1 MNVLDAAVSRL
12 ERWPLLDKVG
22 DPLRKATQVAVK
34 PRMVRNLLSGIPT
47 GHPLHAVIT
56 DIPIGAWTMAS
67 LLDLVGGQSTEQAA
81 DVLIGAGL
89 VAAVPTAASGL
100 NDWSDTFGETSR
112 IGVAH
117 AALNVTALGFYATSL
132 VARKAGRR
140 GAGCT
145 LALAGLGVLL
155 ASGYLG
161 GHLAYTK
168 GVKVNH
174 TAWHEAPTD
183 WQDALAESDLEDGKP
198 KLASLGDVQVMV
210 VRDGRIIRALDN
222 ICTHEGGPLN
232 EGTIENGCVTC
243 PWHGSQ
249 FRLSDGAAV
258 HGPAAAPEPSYE
270 ARVQDGRVQLRA
282 RA

>member
-1 MNVLDAAVSRL
+1 MNVLDDAVNRL
-12 ERWPLLDKVG
+12 ERWQFLDKIG
-22 DPLRKATQVAVK
+22 DPLRKATQFAVK

-47 GHPLHAVIT
+47 GHPLHAVLT

-67 LLDLVGGQSTEQAA
+67 LLDLVGGESSQQAA
-81 DVLIGAGL
+81 DTLVAAGL
-89 VAAVPTAASGL
+89 VTAVPTAASGL

-112 IGVAH
+112 VGVAH
-117 AALNVTALGFYATSL
+117 AALNVTALSLYATSFL
-132 VARKAGRR
+132 ARKAGRR
-140 GAGCT
+140 ATGRG
-145 LALAGLGVLL
+145 LALTGLGVLL

-174 TAWHEAPTD
+174 TAWHEGPAD

-198 KLASLGDVQVMV
+198 KLAKLGDVQVMV
-210 VRDGRIIRALDN
+210 VRDRGQILALDN

-232 EGTIENGCVTC
+232 EGKIENGCVTC

-258 HGPAAAPEPSYE
+258 RGPAAAPEPSYE

-282 RA
+282 RP